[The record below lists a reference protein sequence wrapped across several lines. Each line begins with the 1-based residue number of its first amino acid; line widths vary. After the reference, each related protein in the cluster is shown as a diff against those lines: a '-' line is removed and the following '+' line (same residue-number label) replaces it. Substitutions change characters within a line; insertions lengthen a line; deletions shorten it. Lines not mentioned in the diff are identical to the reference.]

1 MKKLSIALASL
12 WLLFAPLGA
21 DAQTINNLGAGRGS
35 VIGADLFPSYQGAL
49 PAVRPSATQIATFVY
64 GLMSGD
70 CTASVS
76 VITCAKINGNTFPA
90 SGTSG
95 GIPYFSG
102 ANALSSS
109 AALTANLPVIGGG
122 AGVAPSVGSRSGNTT
137 QFVTTTGTQ
146 TSGDCV
152 KIDASGNH
160 VANGSACGTA
170 TPANPTATA
179 GPTAVN
185 GAAGT
190 FMRSDAA
197 PAIQLGTAAQKG
209 IVQVDGTTI
218 VATAGVIS
226 AGGVAANLQ
235 TGANY
240 PIVAGDFGKLVL
252 LSNASNQTP
261 TLPTAATVGANW
273 VTNVCNINA
282 GVQTITPTTST
293 IGGAANYPLRA
304 GSALSPTCITIQS
317 DGTNYNLV
325 SVGST
330 VRVASGTATLGTA
343 AIGSAAC
350 ASVVTVAAA
359 GVATTDVVSASF
371 NGDPTAVTGYVPLT
385 SGMLTII
392 GYPTSGNVNFK
403 VCNNT
408 AGSITPGA
416 ITLNFRVD
424 R

>member
-1 MKKLSIALASL
+1 
-12 WLLFAPLGA
+12 
-21 DAQTINNLGAGRGS
+21 
-35 VIGADLFPSYQGAL
+35 
-49 PAVRPSATQIATFVY
+49 
-64 GLMSGD
+64 
-70 CTASVS
+70 
-76 VITCAKINGNTFPA
+76 
-90 SGTSG
+90 
-95 GIPYFSG
+95 
-102 ANALSSS
+102 
-109 AALTANLPVIGGG
+109 
-122 AGVAPSVGSRSGNTT
+122 
-137 QFVTTTGTQ
+137 
-146 TSGDCV
+146 
-152 KIDASGNH
+152 
-160 VANGSACGTA
+160 
-170 TPANPTATA
+170 
-179 GPTAVN
+179 
-185 GAAGT
+185 
-190 FMRSDAA
+190 MRADAA

-304 GSALSPTCITIQS
+304 GSALSPVCITVQS
-317 DGTNYNLV
+317 DGTNYNVV

-330 VRVASGTATLGTA
+330 VRIASGTATLGTA

-350 ASVVTVAAA
+350 ATVVSIGAP
-359 GVATTDVVSASF
+359 GVLTTDVVSASF